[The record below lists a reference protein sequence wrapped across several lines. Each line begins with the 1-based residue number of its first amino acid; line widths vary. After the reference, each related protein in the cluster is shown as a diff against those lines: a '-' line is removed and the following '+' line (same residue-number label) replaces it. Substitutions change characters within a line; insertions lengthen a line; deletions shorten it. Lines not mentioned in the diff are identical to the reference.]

1 MKEEEIRPKAIFD
14 RYLEL
19 AREDTVTFFS
29 NKDDF
34 DNISCPACETDD
46 ADVQFEKEGFTYVL
60 CKNCGTLYA
69 NPRPGFEI
77 IQQYYKNSKS
87 TKYWAEH
94 FYKDTEEQRREK
106 IFRPRAIKISE
117 FIKNNFI
124 NKPEVFVDI
133 GAGYGAF
140 LEEIKKL
147 NAVNNII
154 AIEPSDDLAGICREK
169 GFQVIQSP
177 LEKVGG
183 ILRNKV
189 SIATSF
195 ELFEHLHDPKQF
207 LSGVREI
214 LSENG
219 YFILTTL
226 NIEGFDLQVLW
237 EKSHSISPP
246 HHLNFF
252 NLNSIE
258 YLLQNSGFKV
268 VKKTTPGYLD
278 VDIVKNAYKDGIRKG
293 DRFTQHLIEKSDD
306 DTLEKFQGFLRENK
320 LSSHMC
326 IIARKDI

>member
-19 AREDTVTFFS
+19 AREDTITFFS

-34 DNISCPACETDD
+34 EHISCPACEIDN
-46 ADVQFEKEGFTYVL
+46 ADIQFEKEGFTYVL
-60 CKNCGTLYA
+60 CRNCGTLYA

-77 IQQYYKNSKS
+77 IQQFYKNSKS
-87 TKYWAEH
+87 TRYWAEH
-94 FYKDTEEQRREK
+94 FYKDTEEQRRKK
-106 IFRPRAIKISE
+106 IFKPKAIKISE
-117 FIKNNFI
+117 FIKDNFV
-124 NKPEVFVDI
+124 NKPGFFVDI

-140 LEEIKKL
+140 LEEKKKL
-147 NAVNNII
+147 NTVTKII
-154 AIEPSDDLAGICREK
+154 AIEPSDDLAKTCREK
-169 GFQVIQSP
+169 GFNVIQLP
-177 LEKVGG
+177 LEKSGT

-189 SIATSF
+189 SVATSF
-195 ELFEHLHDPKQF
+195 ELFEHLQNPKQF
-207 LSGVREI
+207 LNGVREI

-219 YFILTTL
+219 FFILTTL
-226 NIEGFDLQVLW
+226 NIDGFDLQVLW

-268 VKKTTPGYLD
+268 EKKTTPGFLD
-278 VDIVKNAYKDGIRKG
+278 VDIVKNAYKEGIRKG
-293 DRFTQHLIEKSDD
+293 DRFTQSLIEKSDD
-306 DTLEKFQGFLRENK
+306 QILEKFQGFLRENN